1 MLLKNC
7 CHIVEQLKVD
17 LYFDDN
23 TEKHLMLSEKD
34 IVRIVYNNNGRRD
47 TIVGKVTKIQGYKD
61 HHTNNREHSY
71 LVIDGSD
78 VYRGQVAKIRFDYI
92 LDCEIIEKFDENL
105 IVKTVTNQDEAI
117 NKIKLVD
124 EKLYVSKD
132 NGETWTGGID
142 IVPDPPTDTTKVVVV
157 NGVMYKS
164 EDGGVNWTSEVTEE
178 DASDTE
184 SPIVEENL

>member
-7 CHIVEQLKVD
+7 CQIVEQLKVD

-34 IVRIVYNNNGRRD
+34 IVRMVYNNNGRRD
-47 TIVGKVTKIQGYKD
+47 TIVGKITKIQA
-61 HHTNNREHSY
+61 NREYHADNREYSY

-164 EDGGVNWTSEVTEE
+164 EDGVNWTSEVTEE

-184 SPIVEENL
+184 DTVENLTV

>member
-1 MLLKNC
+1 MKRSTQWQAGLAKTITF
-7 CHIVEQLKVD
+7 IVTKDCQLACKYCY
-17 LYFDDN
+17 L
-23 TEKHLMLSEKD
+23 
-34 IVRIVYNNNGRRD
+34 
-47 TIVGKVTKIQGYKD
+47 VGKNSNERMTW
-61 HHTNNREHSY
+61 N
-71 LVIDGSD
+71 
-78 VYRGQVAKIRFDYI
+78 VAKKAIDYI

-132 NGETWTGGID
+132 NGETWIGGID

-164 EDGGVNWTSEVTEE
+164 EDGVNWTSEVTEE

-184 SPIVEENL
+184 DAVENLTV

>member
-7 CHIVEQLKVD
+7 CHIVEQLKVN

-61 HHTNNREHSY
+61 YHTDNREYSY

-164 EDGGVNWTSEVTEE
+164 EDGVNWTSEVTEE

-184 SPIVEENL
+184 SPIVEEDL